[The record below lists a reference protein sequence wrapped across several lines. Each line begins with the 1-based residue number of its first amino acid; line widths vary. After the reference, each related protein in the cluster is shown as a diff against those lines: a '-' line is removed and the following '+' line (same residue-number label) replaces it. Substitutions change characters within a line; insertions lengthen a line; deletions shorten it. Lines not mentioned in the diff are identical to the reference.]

1 MRSRGGAGRD
11 ALGTGSPD
19 GTATSLFGSGAPRA
33 RDFDPARPGPT
44 AGPPIPA
51 NGAGIGSA
59 AGIHLSGEALM
70 GLRHLARR
78 GSAPATRTLAGLPGG
93 IVTRRRGRGSE
104 PEDVRLW
111 SEGDDRRFIDRNATA
126 RTGQLHVRTHHDERD
141 RAVVL
146 LADFRPS
153 MLFGTRR
160 ALRSVAAAEALAL
173 LGWRVAADGGRV
185 GLAVAG
191 SGAPTVLRPS
201 GGERAMIAVTGAL
214 AQAHAD
220 ALAAESGAPARAEP
234 PLEATLAL
242 ARSLLP
248 AGGHLVIASALDDP
262 GPGFDELLTLLAE
275 RIAIRL
281 ILVSDAFERAR
292 PPGFYPFAL
301 ADGRRGT
308 ALPTAAGPA
317 EESAEARLADYAH
330 RGIAGV
336 RLDVETGPEAYA
348 PLMERLDAVL

>member
-1 MRSRGGAGRD
+1 M
-11 ALGTGSPD
+11 
-19 GTATSLFGSGAPRA
+19 
-33 RDFDPARPGPT
+33 
-44 AGPPIPA
+44 
-51 NGAGIGSA
+51 GSA
-59 AGIHLSGEALM
+59 QSQMNGIRLSGEALM

-78 GSAPATRTLAGLPGG
+78 GAAPATRTLAGLPGG
-93 IVTRRRGRGSE
+93 IVTKRRGRGSE

-185 GLAVAG
+185 GLAVA
-191 SGAPTVLRPS
+191 SAGAPTMLRPA

-214 AQAHAD
+214 AQAHANALETAGAAGSD
-220 ALAAESGAPARAEP
+220 A
-234 PLEATLAL
+234 PLEPTLGL

-248 AGGHLVIASALDDP
+248 AGGHLVIASALDAP
-262 GPGFDELLTLLAE
+262 GPGFDATLTLLAE
-275 RIAIRL
+275 RVAIRL
-281 ILVSDAFERAR
+281 ILVSDAFERIR

-308 ALPTAAGPA
+308 ALPAVLPGET
-317 EESAEARLADYAH
+317 AEARLADYAR

-336 RLDVETGPEAYA
+336 RLDVEAGPEAYA

>member
-1 MRSRGGAGRD
+1 
-11 ALGTGSPD
+11 
-19 GTATSLFGSGAPRA
+19 
-33 RDFDPARPGPT
+33 
-44 AGPPIPA
+44 
-51 NGAGIGSA
+51 
-59 AGIHLSGEALM
+59 M

-78 GSAPATRTLAGLPGG
+78 GAAPATRTLAGLPGG

-185 GLAVAG
+185 GLAVA
-191 SGAPTVLRPS
+191 SGGAAARMPTVLRPA

-220 ALAAESGAPARAEP
+220 ALAAGSAGDPEP

-292 PPGFYPFAL
+292 PPGYYPFAL

-308 ALPTAAGPA
+308 ALPTAAPAGPA
-317 EESAEARLADYAH
+317 DGSAQARLADYAR
-330 RGIAGV
+330 RGMAGV

>member
-1 MRSRGGAGRD
+1 MNAGD
-11 ALGTGSPD
+11 GPD
-19 GTATSLFGSGAPRA
+19 DGIRLSGA
-33 RDFDPARPGPT
+33 
-44 AGPPIPA
+44 
-51 NGAGIGSA
+51 
-59 AGIHLSGEALM
+59 ALM

-111 SEGDDRRFIDRNATA
+111 SEGDDRRHIDRNSTA

-160 ALRSVAAAEALAL
+160 TLRSVAAAEALAL

-191 SGAPTVLRPS
+191 VGEPTVLRPV

-214 AQAHAD
+214 ALAHARALDAGGLADPPLD
-220 ALAAESGAPARAEP
+220 ALLG
-234 PLEATLAL
+234 LAQ
-242 ARSLLP
+242 SLLP
-248 AGGHLVIASALDDP
+248 SGGHLVIASALDAP
-262 GPGFDELLTLLAE
+262 GPDFDGLLTLLAE
-275 RIAIRL
+275 RIAVRL

-301 ADGRRGT
+301 SDGRRGT
-308 ALPTAAGPA
+308 VQAGGKARPAATA
-317 EESAEARLADYAH
+317 ETRLGDYAR

-336 RLDVETGPEAYA
+336 RLDVEAGPEVYA

>member
-1 MRSRGGAGRD
+1 MQNEAAAFPSGATVPEAALPSPPLPRRVPSPAEGGGRGGAEQ
-11 ALGTGSPD
+11 
-19 GTATSLFGSGAPRA
+19 
-33 RDFDPARPGPT
+33 
-44 AGPPIPA
+44 
-51 NGAGIGSA
+51 
-59 AGIHLSGEALM
+59 GIHLSGEALM

-78 GSAPATRTLAGLPGG
+78 GATPATRTLAGLPGG

-160 ALRSVAAAEALAL
+160 TLRSVAAAEALAL
-173 LGWRVAADGGRV
+173 LGWRVASDGGRV

-191 SGAPTVLRPS
+191 AGAPTVLRPA

-214 AQAHAD
+214 AQAHAAALD
-220 ALAAESGAPARAEP
+220 AASGMRIQTEPPLEP
-234 PLEATLAL
+234 PLEATLGL
-242 ARSLLP
+242 ARGLLP
-248 AGGHLVIASALDDP
+248 AGGHLVVASALDAP
-262 GPGFDELLTLLAE
+262 GPGFDALLTLLAE

-281 ILVSDAFERAR
+281 ILVSDAFERVR

-308 ALPTAAGPA
+308 ALPAATPTGQ
-317 EESAEARLADYAH
+317 AEARLADYAR

-336 RLDVETGPEAYA
+336 RLDVEAGPEAYA

>member
-1 MRSRGGAGRD
+1 
-11 ALGTGSPD
+11 
-19 GTATSLFGSGAPRA
+19 
-33 RDFDPARPGPT
+33 
-44 AGPPIPA
+44 
-51 NGAGIGSA
+51 
-59 AGIHLSGEALM
+59 M

-146 LADFRPS
+146 LADFRPA

-185 GLAVAG
+185 GLAVAA
-191 SGAPTVLRPS
+191 SGAPTVLRPA

-220 ALAAESGAPARAEP
+220 ALAAMSGPSARAEP
-234 PLEATLAL
+234 ALEATLGL

-248 AGGHLVIASALDDP
+248 AGGHLVIASALAAP
-262 GPGFDELLTLLAE
+262 RPGFAALQTLRAA

-308 ALPTAAGPA
+308 ALPAATPA
-317 EESAEARLADYAH
+317 GQAEARLADYAR

-336 RLDVETGPEAYA
+336 RLDVEAGPEAYA